1 MISTMHC
8 TGRQADTH
16 MLPAASISPLRP
28 AACRRPSSSQGS
40 RRRPPAVVTAAAA
53 GSAAAEQQQ
62 EEQEVPRLDA
72 ALDDRLS
79 QRPLQLDAAGYFIIK
94 LDRDSQELIADF
106 YTNFISDKGVL
117 T

>member
-1 MISTMHC
+1 M
-8 TGRQADTH
+8 
-16 MLPAASISPLRP
+16 
-28 AACRRPSSSQGS
+28 
-40 RRRPPAVVTAAAA
+40 
-53 GSAAAEQQQ
+53 
-62 EEQEVPRLDA
+62 PRLDA

-106 YTNFISDKGVL
+106 YTNFINDKGVL